1 MVFSQL
7 PPHMCGADRK
17 SLLRSSTVRLFNSV
31 YKVSAVWGTSR
42 VLLSHSSTLV
52 DARWVMLFSA
62 GAAEALGSAVALAPV
77 QRVNGLYVLSH
88 PDACGLAETDTVGV
102 VSCGVGA
109 MGEDALVPHQF
120 HLEAAGLFGL
130 SVARVVSSRA
140 GPVWPLGAKPAAVL
154 ARVSRLFALASQP
167 VLEVEVVMIVHG
179 HCWRG
184 VIVQQQ
190 DAGTSGER
198 RNRWPWSSVFHSGRS
213 FLLQAQRI

>member
-1 MVFSQL
+1 MVLSQL

-52 DARWVMLFSA
+52 DARWVMLLFSA

-88 PDACGLAETDTVGV
+88 PDACGLAATDTVEA

-109 MGEDALVPHQF
+109 MGEDALVPHQS

-140 GPVWPLGAKPAAVL
+140 GPV
-154 ARVSRLFALASQP
+154 
-167 VLEVEVVMIVHG
+167 
-179 HCWRG
+179 
-184 VIVQQQ
+184 
-190 DAGTSGER
+190 
-198 RNRWPWSSVFHSGRS
+198 
-213 FLLQAQRI
+213 